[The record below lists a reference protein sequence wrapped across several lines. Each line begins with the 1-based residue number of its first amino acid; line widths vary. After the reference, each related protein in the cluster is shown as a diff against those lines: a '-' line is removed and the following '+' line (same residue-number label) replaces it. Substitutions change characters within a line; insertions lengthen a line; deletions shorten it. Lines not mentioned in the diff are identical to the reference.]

1 MIRDSS
7 LVEADAI
14 FHKFAVNTKSLLRPK
29 AFFVRAGALYAQIS
43 ERKREKARQ
52 HWTEATRLPN
62 LRGQK
67 IEHVRCE

>member
-14 FHKFAVNTKSLLRPK
+14 FHKFEVNTKSLLRPK
-29 AFFVRAGALYAQIS
+29 AFFARTMRLYAQIS

-52 HWTEATRLPN
+52 HWTYATWLPN
-62 LRGQK
+62 LSDLE
-67 IEHVRCE
+67 IEHAQPE